1 MDGERVWTM
10 DRTVGALRATT
21 AAPVGVRAR
30 RGLVCTL
37 RMDGVGGGG
46 GRGTQLACE
55 DLAVE
60 CPAAFNVLH
69 FLAAPVSGEQ
79 ELAI

>member
-21 AAPVGVRAR
+21 AAPIGVRAR
-30 RGLVCTL
+30 RGLVCAL
-37 RMDGVGGGG
+37 RMDGARG

-60 CPAAFNVLH
+60 CPAAFDVRH
-69 FLAAPVSGEQ
+69 FLAAPVSGER